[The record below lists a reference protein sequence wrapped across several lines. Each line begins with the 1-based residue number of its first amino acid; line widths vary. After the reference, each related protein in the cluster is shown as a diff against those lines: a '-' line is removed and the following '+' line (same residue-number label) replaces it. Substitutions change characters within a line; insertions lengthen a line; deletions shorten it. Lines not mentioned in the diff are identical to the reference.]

1 MSVARY
7 RVNTP
12 NVVHEIIE
20 GEAVIVNLANGLYYS
35 VDRAGADIWALL
47 EQGVAVADMVG
58 ALAAR
63 YTGERDQ
70 MQASVQAFL
79 AQLEAEDL
87 VVPDTSD
94 TVTASPPPPPA
105 VEGAYQARFEP
116 PVLQKYSDMEDLL
129 LLDPLHTLEQ
139 TEG

>member
-1 MSVARY
+1 MSVVRY

-47 EQGVAVADMVG
+47 EQGVAVDDIVAS
-58 ALAAR
+58 LAER
-63 YTGERDQ
+63 YTDPRDQ
-70 MQASVQAFL
+70 IEASVHEFL
-79 AQLEAEDL
+79 AHLEAENL
-87 VVPDTSD
+87 IVPDSGEG
-94 TVTASPPPPPA
+94 ASAPRPAPPPT
-105 VEGAYQARFEP
+105 GAYQARFEP